1 MDYENTK
8 EQAICCSITY
18 ETPIK
23 SNIVLVKHSDNG
35 DTQIETPEAG
45 AQFKIWLKSSG
56 SYEAADETERDL
68 ITIDEHGFGVSK
80 DLPYG
85 TYIVEQISGKEGA
98 ELLPAFEVYIK
109 THADIYSY
117 IINNAPI
124 TALIDV
130 VKKDATTGKVIPA
143 AGIGFKIR
151 DLQSGEFITQRINY
165 PTPVDIDVF
174 YTDNT
179 GRLRLPEP
187 LGYGEYELI
196 EQTVSGAEGYVL
208 DSTPVKFKVDG
219 SAEVVVVEKYN
230 QPQMGTI
237 TILKRGEV
245 FATVTE
251 QDGIYTPHYEVQGLA
266 GAVFG
271 VYAVEDTYTLDGT
284 KRYSAGDKVATLTTA
299 ADGTAISEPLFLGK
313 FELREE
319 KAPYGMV
326 LLKEPVQTELT

>member
-1 MDYENTK
+1 MMPPMKRSVISLPLTRTASAY
-8 EQAICCSITY
+8 
-18 ETPIK
+18 P
-23 SNIVLVKHSDNG
+23 G
-35 DTQIETPEAG
+35 
-45 AQFKIWLKSSG
+45 
-56 SYEAADETERDL
+56 
-68 ITIDEHGFGVSK
+68 

-151 DLQSGEFITQRINY
+151 DLQSGDFITQRINY

-187 LGYGEYELI
+187 
-196 EQTVSGAEGYVL
+196 
-208 DSTPVKFKVDG
+208 PW
-219 SAEVVVVEKYN
+219 
-230 QPQMGTI
+230 
-237 TILKRGEV
+237 
-245 FATVTE
+245 
-251 QDGIYTPHYEVQGLA
+251 
-266 GAVFG
+266 
-271 VYAVEDTYTLDGT
+271 
-284 KRYSAGDKVATLTTA
+284 
-299 ADGTAISEPLFLGK
+299 
-313 FELREE
+313 LRRI
-319 KAPYGMV
+319 
-326 LLKEPVQTELT
+326 